1 MKHRIGGNSLN
12 QKENE
17 KQIGNQ
23 YALKHRPP
31 LQQELLMNLK
41 NQQLKNLDAISQILQ
56 SKFCK
61 VEKRDNVEYFKF
73 DFKQQNIC
81 DRVKF
86 LTNQTDDDTNKTEQ
100 FKAQYKVGS
109 RIGQGAYA
117 TVRVAIQIE
126 SDTKVAIKIYE
137 KTKIKD
143 LQRRKGVRREI
154 EILEKLDHPNIVKI
168 LDTVESNNHVN
179 IILEYVSGSSLH
191 HLVRK
196 QPERRLEEEIAKRI
210 FKQILDAIQ
219 YCHSKNIA
227 HRDIKLENILL
238 EGLTPKLIDFGFSTS
253 FPIDKKVKMFCGTPS
268 YMAPEIVTRQEY
280 RGDKSD
286 VWALGVVLFTM
297 LQGVFPFK
305 GDTDSELYTRIQ
317 SGEFTIIHDI
327 SKEAIALLYGML
339 TIDPDERPTVQEL
352 LNYPWFKK
360 YQTNNIDNGEL
371 KKKHKLPYDLL
382 EDLNNITKNMSYITP
397 TSQIKQ
403 QFNFDFSHLKNNS
416 KLTNTKAIIPKPTY
430 FTTTNAQT
438 KLREPQFFKVEKI
451 LTNND
456 RHTTT
461 HSKERQP
468 TLSKERQSSY
478 SFESSRGLSQKKNPH
493 QLTVHPSFIPSEKSF
508 NSVKS
513 PSVGITEKR
522 SFNFFYN

>member
-1 MKHRIGGNSLN
+1 MKHRAATNSLN

-17 KQIGNQ
+17 KYIGNQ
-23 YALKHRPP
+23 YALKSRPP

-86 LTNQTDDDTNKTEQ
+86 LINQPDDDTNKTEQ

-196 QPERRLEEEIAKRI
+196 QPERRLEEEIAKGI

-305 GDTDSELYTRIQ
+305 GDTDQELYSRIQ
-317 SGEFTIIHDI
+317 QGEFTIIHDI
-327 SKEAIALLYGML
+327 SKEAIALIYGML
-339 TIDPDERPTVQEL
+339 TIDPDERPTVLEL

-360 YQTNNIDNGEL
+360 YQQNLETEEL
-371 KKKHKLPYDLL
+371 KKKHKLPDDLI
-382 EDLNNITKNMSYITP
+382 EDLNTITKNMSYITP

-403 QFNFDFSHLKNNS
+403 QFYFDFSHLKNNS
-416 KLTNTKAIIPKPTY
+416 KQNNTKAIIPKPSY
-430 FTTTNAQT
+430 FTTTNAQA
-438 KLREPQFFKVEKI
+438 KQREPQFFKVDRI
-451 LTNND
+451 LTKND

-513 PSVGITEKR
+513 PSVGMTEKR

>member
-1 MKHRIGGNSLN
+1 MKHRAAANSLN

-17 KQIGNQ
+17 KCVGNQ
-23 YALKHRPP
+23 YSYKSRPP
-31 LQQELLMNLK
+31 LQQDLLMNLK
-41 NQQLKNLDAISQILQ
+41 NQQLRNLDAISQILQ
-56 SKFCK
+56 SKICK

-86 LTNQTDDDTNKTEQ
+86 LTNQPDDDINKTEI

-117 TVRVAIQIE
+117 SVRVAIQIE
-126 SDTKVAIKIYE
+126 TGIKVAIKIYE
-137 KTKIKD
+137 KSKIRD

-168 LDTVESNNHVN
+168 IDTLESNNHVN
-179 IILEYVSGSSLH
+179 IIIEYVSGSSLH
-191 HLVRK
+191 HFIRK
-196 QPERRLEEEIAKRI
+196 QQERRLDEDTAKTI
-210 FKQILDAIQ
+210 FKQILDAVQ

-227 HRDIKLENILL
+227 HRDLKLENILL
-238 EGLTPKLIDFGFSTS
+238 EGQIPKLIDFGFSTS
-253 FPIDKKVKMFCGTPS
+253 FPIEKKVKMFCGTPS

-305 GDTDSELYTRIQ
+305 GDTDAELYSKIQ

-339 TIDPDERPTVQEL
+339 TTDPDERPTVIEL

-360 YQTNNIDNGEL
+360 YNLQTENEQL
-371 KKKHKLPYDLL
+371 KKKHKLPEDLI
-382 EDLNNITKNMSYITP
+382 EDLNTITKNMSYITP

-403 QFNFDFSHLKNNS
+403 QFQFDFSHLKNTS
-416 KLTNTKAIIPKPTY
+416 KPNTNKAIIPKPSY

-438 KLREPQFFKVEKI
+438 KSREPQFFKVEKI
-451 LTNND
+451 LNKND

-461 HSKERQP
+461 HSKERHP

-508 NSVKS
+508 HSFKS
-513 PSVGITEKR
+513 PQMAMNDKR

>member
-1 MKHRIGGNSLN
+1 MKHRAATNSLN

-17 KQIGNQ
+17 KCIGNQ
-23 YALKHRPP
+23 YALKYRPP
-31 LQQELLMNLK
+31 LQQDLLMNLK

-73 DFKQQNIC
+73 DFKKQNIC

-86 LTNQTDDDTNKTEQ
+86 LINQPDDDTNKTEQ

-117 TVRVAIQIE
+117 TVRIAIQIE

-179 IILEYVSGSSLH
+179 IILEYVSGHSLH

-196 QPERRLEEEIAKRI
+196 QLEKRLEEEIAKGI

-238 EGLTPKLIDFGFSTS
+238 EGLNPKLIDFGFSTS
-253 FPIDKKVKMFCGTPS
+253 FPIEKKVKMFCGTPS

-286 VWALGVVLFTM
+286 VWALGVVLYTM

-305 GDTDSELYTRIQ
+305 GDTDTELYNKIQ
-317 SGEFTIIHDI
+317 SGEFTILHDI

-339 TIDPDERPTVQEL
+339 TIDPDERPTVVEL

-360 YQTNNIDNGEL
+360 QQQNQENEEI
-371 KKKHKLPYDLL
+371 KKKHKLPDDLQ
-382 EDLNNITKNMSYITP
+382 EDLNTITKNMSYITP

-403 QFNFDFSHLKNNS
+403 QLYFDFSHLKNNS
-416 KLTNTKAIIPKPTY
+416 KQNNTKAIIPKPTY

-438 KLREPQFFKVEKI
+438 KQREPQFFKVDKI
-451 LTNND
+451 LIKNE

-513 PSVGITEKR
+513 PSVGMTEKR

>member
-1 MKHRIGGNSLN
+1 MKHRAAANSLN

-17 KQIGNQ
+17 KCVGNQ
-23 YALKHRPP
+23 YALKYRAP

-41 NQQLKNLDAISQILQ
+41 NQQLRNLDAISQILQ

-86 LTNQTDDDTNKTEQ
+86 LMNQPDDDTNKTEQ

-117 TVRVAIQIE
+117 SVRVAIQIE
-126 SDTKVAIKIYE
+126 TDTKVAIKIYE

-196 QPERRLEEEIAKRI
+196 QPERRLEEDIAKGI

-286 VWALGVVLFTM
+286 VWALGVVLFSM

-305 GDTDSELYTRIQ
+305 GDTDQELYTRIQ
-317 SGEFTIIHDI
+317 SGEFIIIHDI

-339 TIDPDERPTVQEL
+339 TIDPDERPTVVEL

-360 YQTNNIDNGEL
+360 YQQNLETEEL
-371 KKKHKLPYDLL
+371 KKKHKLPDDLI
-382 EDLNNITKNMSYITP
+382 EDLNTITKNMSYITP

-403 QFNFDFSHLKNNS
+403 QFYFDFSHLKNNS
-416 KLTNTKAIIPKPTY
+416 KQNNTKAVIPKPNY

-438 KLREPQFFKVEKI
+438 KQREPQFFKVERI
-451 LTNND
+451 LTKNE

-513 PSVGITEKR
+513 PSMGMTEKR